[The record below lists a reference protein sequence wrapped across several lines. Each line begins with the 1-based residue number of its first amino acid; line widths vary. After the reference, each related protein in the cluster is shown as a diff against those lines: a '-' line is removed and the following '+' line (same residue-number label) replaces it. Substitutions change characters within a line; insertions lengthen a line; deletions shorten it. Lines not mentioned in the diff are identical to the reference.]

1 MRRQVHWRVPPS
13 SNIVIRDLCGP
24 PTIITQVTSNK
35 PRSSNSPDERRPS
48 CSLHQQKPEFES
60 QPDLVFNTVIIL
72 NVLKTH
78 KKIVVKKFTADPKVS
93 NTV

>member
-1 MRRQVHWRVPPS
+1 MDPLLGVGLLRRSDSHDGR
-13 SNIVIRDLCGP
+13 R
-24 PTIITQVTSNK
+24 
-35 PRSSNSPDERRPS
+35 PRSSR
-48 CSLHQQKPEFES
+48 HQQKPEIES